1 MNGPAPLRHHRLMP
15 DFPDFWIYTSG
26 AFAGICLLVV
36 ILSLII
42 GHAYD
47 EHMLWWHSAAVAGA
61 LWAHALGTDYPAS
74 ASAMWAVQ
82 LALATMALF
91 MAVGSTGAIARP
103 ARAMQ
108 YLALVF
114 IVVMVPVQALGM
126 VTQRHMGLLAI
137 PWALLAS
144 WYMIR
149 AWSQSGPWIAWIAAG
164 QIALV
169 VQHLLRTA
177 NLTSTWTEKL
187 QAQGLAALAF
197 YAAATYLGMV
207 WLSRL
212 SSENALRVEARERTD
227 PLTGLAMPRVF
238 FDRMD
243 GALIRSRS
251 MGYTCAVLLVR
262 AENIEQIVRE
272 RRMDNNEAVLLAAS
286 RAIAGSLR
294 SQDSAARLSGNRFA
308 IMAEGIAEGTASQI
322 ATRILANGLRAGEWG
337 LQGSDLQFQIAIVE
351 IDPSDVTSAS
361 VLAQLEDLLREMAT
375 GAGNSRIRML
385 PRISD
390 RQAPVS
396 VPLAQVQSGLF

>member
-1 MNGPAPLRHHRLMP
+1 MP
-15 DFPDFWIYTSG
+15 NFPDFWIYTSG
-26 AFAGICLLVV
+26 AFAGICVLVV
-36 ILSLII
+36 LLGLII

-47 EHMLWWHSAAVAGA
+47 EHMLWWHSAAIAGA
-61 LWAHALGTDYPAS
+61 LGAHLLGQDYPAS

-82 LALATMALF
+82 LALATMALCV
-91 MAVGSTGAIARP
+91 ATGSTGAIARP
-103 ARAMQ
+103 AKAMQ
-108 YLALVF
+108 YLAMVF
-114 IVVMVPVQALGM
+114 IAVMVPAQAFGLLN
-126 VTQRHMGLLAI
+126 QRQMGLLAI

-144 WYMIR
+144 WYLIR
-149 AWSQSGPWIAWIAAG
+149 AWSQSGPWIVWIAAG
-164 QIALV
+164 QVALV

-177 NLTSTWTEKL
+177 HLNSTWTEQL

-212 SSENALRVEARERTD
+212 SAENALRVEARERTD

-251 MGYTCAVLLVR
+251 MGYTCAVLLAR
-262 AENIEQIVRE
+262 ADNIEQIVRD
-272 RRMDNNEAVLLAAS
+272 RGMDNNEAVLLAAS

-308 IMAEGIAEGTASQI
+308 IMAEGIAEGTANQI

-337 LQGSDLQFQIAIVE
+337 LKGSELQFQIAIVE
-351 IDPSDVTSAS
+351 IDPCDVGSATI
-361 VLAQLEDLLREMAT
+361 LAQLEEMLRDMVT
-375 GAGNSRIRML
+375 GVVNNRIRVL

-390 RQAPVS
+390 RQVPGAT
-396 VPLAQVQSGLF
+396 PLAQVQNGLF

>member
-1 MNGPAPLRHHRLMP
+1 MP
-15 DFPDFWIYTSG
+15 NFPDFWVYASG
-26 AFAGICLLVV
+26 AFAGICLLV
-36 ILSLII
+36 LLLGLII

-47 EHMLWWHSAAVAGA
+47 EHMLWWHSAGIAAA
-61 LWAHALGTDYPAS
+61 LAAHLLGTDYPAS
-74 ASAMWAVQ
+74 ASALWAVQ
-82 LALATMALF
+82 LALATMALCV
-91 MAVGSTGAIARP
+91 AVGSSGAITRP
-103 ARAMQ
+103 AKAMQ
-108 YLALVF
+108 YLAMVF
-114 IVVMVPVQALGM
+114 IAVMVPAQALGM
-126 VTQRHMGLLAI
+126 LTQRQMGLLAI

-164 QIALV
+164 QVALV

-177 NLTSTWTEKL
+177 NLNATWTEKL

-212 SSENALRVEARERTD
+212 SAENVLRVKARERTD

-262 AENIEQIVRE
+262 AENIDQIVRE

-294 SQDSAARLSGNRFA
+294 TQDSAARLSGNRFA
-308 IMAEGIAEGTASQI
+308 IMAEGIAEGTANQI

-337 LQGSDLQFQIAIVE
+337 LKGSDLQFQIAIVE
-351 IDPSDVTSAS
+351 IDSCEVSSAT
-361 VLAQLEDLLREMAT
+361 VLAQLEDLLRDMAT
-375 GAGNSRIRML
+375 GAGNNRIRIL

-390 RQAPVS
+390 RQAPAAPAVT
-396 VPLAQVQSGLF
+396 QVQSGLF

>member
-1 MNGPAPLRHHRLMP
+1 MP
-15 DFPDFWIYTSG
+15 NFPDFWVYASG
-26 AFAGICLLVV
+26 AFAGICLLV
-36 ILSLII
+36 LLLGLII

-47 EHMLWWHSAAVAGA
+47 EHMLWWHSAGIAAA
-61 LWAHALGTDYPAS
+61 LAAHLLGTDYPAS
-74 ASAMWAVQ
+74 ASALWAVQ
-82 LALATMALF
+82 LALATMALCV
-91 MAVGSTGAIARP
+91 AVGSSGAITRP
-103 ARAMQ
+103 AKAMQ
-108 YLALVF
+108 YLAMVF
-114 IVVMVPVQALGM
+114 IAVMVPAQALGM
-126 VTQRHMGLLAI
+126 LTQRQMGLLAI

-149 AWSQSGPWIAWIAAG
+149 AWSQSGPWVAWIAAG
-164 QIALV
+164 QVALV

-177 NLTSTWTEKL
+177 NLNATWTEKL

-212 SSENALRVEARERTD
+212 SAENVLRVKARERTD

-262 AENIEQIVRE
+262 AENIDQIVRE

-294 SQDSAARLSGNRFA
+294 TQDSAARLSGNRFA
-308 IMAEGIAEGTASQI
+308 IMAEGIAEGTANQI

-337 LQGSDLQFQIAIVE
+337 LKGSDLQFQIAIVE
-351 IDPSDVTSAS
+351 IDSCEVSSAT
-361 VLAQLEDLLREMAT
+361 VLAQLEDLLRDMAT
-375 GAGNSRIRML
+375 GAGNNRIRIL

-390 RQAPVS
+390 RQAPAAPAVT
-396 VPLAQVQSGLF
+396 QVQSGLF

>member
-1 MNGPAPLRHHRLMP
+1 MP
-15 DFPDFWIYTSG
+15 DFPDFWIYASG
-26 AFAGICLLVV
+26 AFAGICMLVV
-36 ILSLII
+36 VLGLII

-47 EHMLWWHSAAVAGA
+47 EHMLWWHSAGVAGA
-61 LWAHALGTDYPAS
+61 LAAHLLGTDYPAS
-74 ASAMWAVQ
+74 ASALWAVQ
-82 LALATMALF
+82 LALATMALCV
-91 MAVGSTGAIARP
+91 AIGSSGAITRP
-103 ARAMQ
+103 AKAMQ
-108 YLALVF
+108 YLAMVF
-114 IVVMVPVQALGM
+114 IAVMVPAQAFGM
-126 VTQRHMGLLAI
+126 VTQRQMGLLAI

-144 WYMIR
+144 WYLIR
-149 AWSQSGPWIAWIAAG
+149 AWSQSGPWIVWIAAG
-164 QIALV
+164 QVALV

-177 NLTSTWTEKL
+177 NLGSAWTEKL
-187 QAQGLAALAF
+187 QAQGLAALAV

-212 SSENALRVEARERTD
+212 SAENALRVEARERTD

-262 AENIEQIVRE
+262 AENIEQVVRE
-272 RRMDNNEAVLLAAS
+272 RRMDNNEAVVLAAS
-286 RAIAGSLR
+286 RAIAGALR

-308 IMAEGIAEGTASQI
+308 VMAEGIAEGTASQI

-351 IDPSDVTSAS
+351 IDPSDVSSATI
-361 VLAQLEDLLREMAT
+361 LAQLEDLLRDMAAE
-375 GAGNSRIRML
+375 AGNNRIRVL

-390 RQAPVS
+390 RQSHAGMPVT
-396 VPLAQVQSGLF
+396 QVQNGLS

>member
-1 MNGPAPLRHHRLMP
+1 MP
-15 DFPDFWIYTSG
+15 NFPDFWVYASG
-26 AFAGICLLVV
+26 AFAGICLLV
-36 ILSLII
+36 LLLGLII

-47 EHMLWWHSAAVAGA
+47 EHMLWWHSAGIAAA
-61 LWAHALGTDYPAS
+61 LAAHLLGTDYPAS
-74 ASAMWAVQ
+74 ASALWAVQ
-82 LALATMALF
+82 LALATMALCV
-91 MAVGSTGAIARP
+91 AVGSSGAITRP
-103 ARAMQ
+103 AKAMQ
-108 YLALVF
+108 YLAMVF
-114 IVVMVPVQALGM
+114 IAVMVPAQALGM
-126 VTQRHMGLLAI
+126 LTQRQMGLLAI

-164 QIALV
+164 QVALV

-177 NLTSTWTEKL
+177 NLNATWTEKL

-212 SSENALRVEARERTD
+212 SAENVLRVEARERTD

-262 AENIEQIVRE
+262 AENIDQIVRE

-294 SQDSAARLSGNRFA
+294 TQDSAARLSGNRFA
-308 IMAEGIAEGTASQI
+308 IMAEGIAEGTANQI

-337 LQGSDLQFQIAIVE
+337 LKGSDLQFQIAIVE
-351 IDPSDVTSAS
+351 IDPCEVSSAT
-361 VLAQLEDLLREMAT
+361 VLAQLEDLLRDMAT
-375 GAGNSRIRML
+375 GAGNNRIRIL

-390 RQAPVS
+390 RQAPAAPAVT
-396 VPLAQVQSGLF
+396 QVQSGLF

>member
-1 MNGPAPLRHHRLMP
+1 MP
-15 DFPDFWIYTSG
+15 NFPDFWIYTSG
-26 AFAGICLLVV
+26 AFIGICMLVMV
-36 ILSLII
+36 LGLII
-42 GHAYD
+42 GQAYD
-47 EHMLWWHSAAVAGA
+47 ERMLWWHAAAVTSA
-61 LWAHALGTDYPAS
+61 LAAHVLGLDYPAS
-74 ASAMWAVQ
+74 ASAMWVVQ
-82 LALATMALF
+82 LALAAMALCV
-91 MAVGSTGAIARP
+91 ATGSSGATARP

-114 IVVMVPVQALGM
+114 VALMVPAQAFGM
-126 VTQRHMGLLAI
+126 LTHRQMGLLAI

-149 AWSQSGPWIAWIAAG
+149 AWSQSGPWIVWVAG
-164 QIALV
+164 GQVALV
-169 VQHLLRTA
+169 VQHLLRTG
-177 NLTSTWTEKL
+177 NLNSPWAEKL
-187 QAQGLAALAF
+187 QAQGLAALAL

-212 SSENALRVEARERTD
+212 SAENALRVEARERID

-262 AENIEQIVRE
+262 AENIDQIVRD

-308 IMAEGIAEGTASQI
+308 IMAEGIAEGTANHI

-337 LQGSDLQFQIAIVE
+337 LKGSDLQFQIAIVE
-351 IDPSDVTSAS
+351 IDPSDVSSATI
-361 VLAQLEDLLREMAT
+361 LAQLEDLLRDMAI

-390 RQAPVS
+390 RQAPMGA
-396 VPLAQVQSGLF
+396 PITQAQSGLF

>member
-1 MNGPAPLRHHRLMP
+1 MP
-15 DFPDFWIYTSG
+15 NFPDFWIYTSG
-26 AFAGICLLVV
+26 AFAGICVLVV
-36 ILSLII
+36 LLGLII

-47 EHMLWWHSAAVAGA
+47 EHMLWWHSAAIAGA
-61 LWAHALGTDYPAS
+61 LGAHLLGQDYPAS

-82 LALATMALF
+82 LALATMALCV
-91 MAVGSTGAIARP
+91 ATGSTGAIARP
-103 ARAMQ
+103 AKAMQ
-108 YLALVF
+108 YLAMVF
-114 IVVMVPVQALGM
+114 IAVMVPAQAFGLLN
-126 VTQRHMGLLAI
+126 QRQMGLLAI

-144 WYMIR
+144 WYLIR
-149 AWSQSGPWIAWIAAG
+149 AWSQSGPWIVWIAAG
-164 QIALV
+164 QVALV

-177 NLTSTWTEKL
+177 HLNSTWTEQL

-212 SSENALRVEARERTD
+212 SAENALRVEARERTD

-251 MGYTCAVLLVR
+251 MGYTCAVLLAR
-262 AENIEQIVRE
+262 ADNIEQIVRD
-272 RRMDNNEAVLLAAS
+272 RGMDNNEAVLLAAS

-308 IMAEGIAEGTASQI
+308 IMAEGIAEGTANQI

-337 LQGSDLQFQIAIVE
+337 LKGSELQFQIAIVE
-351 IDPSDVTSAS
+351 IDPCDVGSATI
-361 VLAQLEDLLREMAT
+361 LAQLEEMLRDMVT
-375 GAGNSRIRML
+375 GVVNNRIRVL
-385 PRISD
+385 PRISG
-390 RQAPVS
+390 RQVPGAT
-396 VPLAQVQSGLF
+396 PLAQVQNGLF

>member
-1 MNGPAPLRHHRLMP
+1 MP
-15 DFPDFWIYTSG
+15 NFPDFWTYASG
-26 AFAGICLLVV
+26 AFAGICMLVV
-36 ILSLII
+36 VLGLII
-42 GHAYD
+42 GQAYD
-47 EHMLWWHSAAVAGA
+47 ERMLWWHSAGIAAA
-61 LWAHALGTDYPAS
+61 LAAHLLGTDYPAS
-74 ASAMWAVQ
+74 ASALWAIQ
-82 LALATMALF
+82 LALATMTLCV
-91 MAVGSTGAIARP
+91 AVGSSGAITRP
-103 ARAMQ
+103 SKAMQ
-108 YLALVF
+108 YMAMVF
-114 IVVMVPVQALGM
+114 VAVMVPAQAFGM
-126 VTQRHMGLLAI
+126 LTQRQMGLLAI

-164 QIALV
+164 QVALV

-177 NLTSTWTEKL
+177 NLNATWTEKL

-262 AENIEQIVRE
+262 AENIDQIVRE
-272 RRMDNNEAVLLAAS
+272 RRMDNNEGVLLAAS

-294 SQDSAARLSGNRFA
+294 TQDSAARLSGNRFA
-308 IMAEGIAEGTASQI
+308 IMAEGIAEGTANQI

-351 IDPSDVTSAS
+351 IDPCEVSSAT
-361 VLAQLEDLLREMAT
+361 VLAQLEDLLRDMAT
-375 GAGNSRIRML
+375 GAGNNRIRML

-390 RQAPVS
+390 RQVPVS
-396 VPLAQVQSGLF
+396 VPVTQAESGLF